1 MEQLVAFLFA
11 PFLRHP
17 DDLRISSVENTSSV
31 LLEIRA
37 HRDDLTSLRGPDG
50 VNLRAV
56 QQVLSAAGGAR
67 KPVIELVDG
76 EQGEDEE

>member
-1 MEQLVAFLFA
+1 MEQLVAFLFE
-11 PFLRHP
+11 PFVRHP
-17 DDLRISSVENTSSV
+17 AELRVASVENTSSI

-37 HRDDLTSLRGPDG
+37 HRDDLSSIRGPDG

>member
-1 MEQLVAFLFA
+1 
-11 PFLRHP
+11 
-17 DDLRISSVENTSSV
+17 
-31 LLEIRA
+31 
-37 HRDDLTSLRGPDG
+37 